1 MHLQKVAQNAEHK
14 VVHCYPTNTR
24 AARWKPAKPRYPTA
38 GGLGGAGVRLHTQP
52 APDQT
57 VGDPKPPCAAAAGS
71 YPPEKK
77 LWLLLRGAGLM
88 QGGFSQVKAALQR
101 SQDAGVGGA
110 GILTCLLVQ
119 KDLLRGVTFALSSSS
134 PHIQVQNSCC

>member
-1 MHLQKVAQNAEHK
+1 MGLILHLQKVAQNAEHK

-38 GGLGGAGVRLHTQP
+38 GGLGGAGARLRTQP
-52 APDQT
+52 APDQP
-57 VGDPKPPCAAAAGS
+57 VG
-71 YPPEKK
+71 EKK
-77 LWLLLRGAGLM
+77 LWLLLRGAALM
-88 QGGFSQVKAALQR
+88 QGGFSQTEAPLQR

-119 KDLLRGVTFALSSSS
+119 KDLL
-134 PHIQVQNSCC
+134 